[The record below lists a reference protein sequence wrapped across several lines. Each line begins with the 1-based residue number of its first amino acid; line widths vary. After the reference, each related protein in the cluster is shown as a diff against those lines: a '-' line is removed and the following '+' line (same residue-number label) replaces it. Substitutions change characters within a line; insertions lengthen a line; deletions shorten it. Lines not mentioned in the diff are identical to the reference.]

1 MAKGGK
7 DNYGSWD
14 QAKDSGW
21 GGKEITWENMTRA
34 QQKDVLTK
42 GATNMS
48 NKGAA
53 KVAENVTGEGEG
65 VQKLQGLI
73 AEWEKLQQLTQSV
86 ASGTAGGQFA
96 GMALD
101 LLEEEATIRRGIVK
115 DLGQTGLLQQR
126 TTKEIFKASVETSKY
141 GILQEDLLATLTSI
155 SDVVGRNI
163 AFTDDEIE
171 RLAVFQKA
179 FDLSGD
185 QVGRMVKQFDQM
197 GFTIETSIDKANE
210 MADVARMMGVNM
222 DGFMDNMTQNM
233 DMLNTYNFADG
244 VKGFAK
250 MAAQSERLGISMGT
264 TAKLAEQVMDPEGA
278 IELAANLQVIG
289 GAVGDLAD
297 PFKLM
302 YMATNDLGGLQDA
315 LVDAGKSLTY
325 FNEETG
331 EISFPPTAQR
341 QLRAMADALGMSKE
355 EFAGMIKMQA
365 KFEAA
370 SNQMNLSS
378 FVGKDA
384 DEMKEFVASMA
395 KMGEKGIYQIELE
408 DKTGKKEMVNLSDL
422 TKDQVDVLR
431 KIREQQEMTE
441 KDVALEQLSLL
452 DAIKNNTAVMP
463 KQALKAGLIEKLDVG
478 AVQMTLTEGVNAAID
493 GESVKAIGDAVG
505 EQMRKGVELM
515 TGRDYNE
522 VKEGVKK
529 GTNVGQAGVKAGL
542 QTISELITTSTNT
555 TVNAQSVAVY
565 GNIEA
570 KPEKDF
576 MMAADGKPKLI
587 LGGPEGAIISA
598 ADDNIMGYKGG
609 GGALG
614 SAAGATAG
622 GGGQQTIALKLEGMS
637 SLPVTLKGVGEFANV
652 NIIDKL
658 LNGPNRELF
667 LQNLKHAIEQTNPT
681 GTQSYG
687 QLQDAGGVY
696 GQMT

>member
-1 MAKGGK
+1 
-7 DNYGSWD
+7 
-14 QAKDSGW
+14 
-21 GGKEITWENMTRA
+21 
-34 QQKDVLTK
+34 
-42 GATNMS
+42 
-48 NKGAA
+48 
-53 KVAENVTGEGEG
+53 
-65 VQKLQGLI
+65 
-73 AEWEKLQQLTQSV
+73 
-86 ASGTAGGQFA
+86 
-96 GMALD
+96 
-101 LLEEEATIRRGIVK
+101 
-115 DLGQTGLLQQR
+115 
-126 TTKEIFKASVETSKY
+126 
-141 GILQEDLLATLTSI
+141 
-155 SDVVGRNI
+155 
-163 AFTDDEIE
+163 
-171 RLAVFQKA
+171 
-179 FDLSGD
+179 
-185 QVGRMVKQFDQM
+185 
-197 GFTIETSIDKANE
+197 
-210 MADVARMMGVNM
+210 VARMMGVNM
-222 DGFMDNMTQNM
+222 EGFMDNMTQNM

-493 GESVKAIGDAVG
+493 GESVKAIGDAMG

-542 QTISELITTSTNT
+542 QTMSELITTSTNT

>member
-1 MAKGGK
+1 MAWSKTSWKSLTPALQKAYASIGQRNW
-7 DNYGSWD
+7 DN
-14 QAKDSGW
+14 
-21 GGKEITWENMTRA
+21 
-34 QQKDVLTK
+34 
-42 GATNMS
+42 ATNENSEAALIQKAMTS
-48 NKGAA
+48 TSSKGAA
-53 KVAENVTGEGEG
+53 KVADNVTGEGAG
-65 VQKLQGLI
+65 VAKLQALV
-73 AEWEKLQQLTQSV
+73 AEWKKLQELTQSV
-86 ASGTAGGQFA
+86 AAGTAGGQFA

-126 TTKEIFKASVETSKY
+126 TTKEIFKASVATSQY

-163 AFTDDEIE
+163 AFTDEEIE

-179 FDLSGD
+179 FELSGD
-185 QVGRMVKQFDQM
+185 QVGKMVKQFDQM
-197 GFTIETSIDKANE
+197 GFTIDTSIDKANE

-222 DGFMDNMTQNM
+222 EGFMDNMTQNM

-408 DKTGKKEMVNLSDL
+408 DKTGNKEMVNLSDL
-422 TKDQVDVLR
+422 TKVQVDELR
-431 KIREQQEMTE
+431 KLREQQEMTE

-452 DAIKNNTAVMP
+452 DAIKNNTSVMP

-478 AVQMTLTEGVNAAID
+478 AVHMTLTEGVNAAID
-493 GESVKAIGDAVG
+493 NESVKAIGDAVG
-505 EQMRKGVELM
+505 EQMRKGIEMM
-515 TGRDYNE
+515 TGRDYDE
-522 VKEGVKK
+522 VKEGIKK
-529 GTNVGQAGVKAGL
+529 GTNVTQAGVKAGL

-555 TVNAQSVAVY
+555 TVNADKVVVY

-570 KPEKDF
+570 QPETDF
-576 MMAADGKPKLI
+576 MMPADGKPKLI
-587 LGGPEGAIISA
+587 LGGPDGAIISA
-598 ADDNIMGYKGG
+598 ADDTISGYKGG

-614 SAAGATAG
+614 SAAGSVSA

-637 SLPVTLKGVGEFANV
+637 SLPITLKGVGELANV

-667 LQNLKHAIEQTNPT
+667 LQKLSYALNETNPT
-681 GTQSYG
+681 GTQDYA
-687 QLQDAGGVY
+687 QLQSVGLESRG
-696 GQMT
+696 